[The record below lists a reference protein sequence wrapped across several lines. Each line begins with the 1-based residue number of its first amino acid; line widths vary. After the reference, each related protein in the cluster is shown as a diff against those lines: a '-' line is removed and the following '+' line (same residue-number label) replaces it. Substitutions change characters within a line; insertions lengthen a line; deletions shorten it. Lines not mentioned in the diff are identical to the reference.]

1 DGKNIYLQHVPRVMR
16 LLQENLTHPLLRE
29 LTEWLDE
36 RVPDRHGDVPKSGIA
51 TLRQCLGTTEP
62 TNS

>member
-1 DGKNIYLQHVPRVMR
+1 VPRVMR

-36 RVPDRHGDVPKSGIA
+36 RVPDRHGDVPERGIA

-62 TNS
+62 TNP